1 MVDHPLIGEKPAE
14 VFFEMPAVELDRR
27 AALWGAAR

>member
-14 VFFEMPAVELDRR
+14 AFFEMPAVELDPR